1 VAVNDRHRPG
11 ASGRSG
17 RSGLS
22 PEAFES
28 LLAQLDPD
36 RERAGEHYESI
47 RRRLV
52 RLFEWRGCEFPE
64 DLADETFNRVARRL
78 AEGLRIESPDPYG
91 FFCGVAHFLH
101 KEVLRERAR
110 EQQARDSGDW
120 PPSTAEEEEE
130 PEDRRLGC
138 IRRCLDELPPD
149 QRQLLLDYHQGE
161 DHIRCRQKL
170 ADDLGMGMNA
180 LRIRVH
186 RVRRQLGECLDRCL
200 ADSRPS

>member
-1 VAVNDRHRPG
+1 VSGGRRPG
-11 ASGRSG
+11 ASVRSG

-22 PEAFES
+22 REAFES
-28 LLAQLDPD
+28 LLAQLGPD

-64 DLADETFNRVARRL
+64 ELADETFDRVARRL
-78 AEGLRIESPDPYG
+78 AEGLTIQSQDPYS
-91 FFCGVAHFLH
+91 FFCGVAHLVH

-110 EQQARDSGDW
+110 ERQAIESGDGV
-120 PPSTAEEEEE
+120 PSSAPEEEE

-138 IRRCLDELPPD
+138 IHLCLGQLPAD
-149 QRQLLLDYHQGE
+149 QRQLILDYHQGE
-161 DHIRCRQKL
+161 DRIRTRQEL
-170 ADDLGMGMNA
+170 SSRLRLPMNA

-186 RVRRQLGECLDRCL
+186 RARRQLEDCLARCL
-200 ADSRPS
+200 EQAKGR

>member
-1 VAVNDRHRPG
+1 VAVSDRHRPG
-11 ASGRSG
+11 AAVRSG

-28 LLAQLDPD
+28 LLAHLDPD

-78 AEGLRIESPDPYG
+78 AEGLRIESLNPYG
-91 FFCGVAHFLH
+91 FFCGVAHLLH
-101 KEVLRERAR
+101 KEVLRERAK
-110 EQQARDSGDW
+110 EQQAIKSGDW
-120 PPSTAEEEEE
+120 APSRSYEEEE

-138 IRRCLDELPPD
+138 IRLCLDEIPPD

-161 DHIRCRQKL
+161 DRIRSRQKL

-186 RVRRQLGECLDRCL
+186 RVRRQLGDCLDRCL
-200 ADSRPS
+200 GTGRPS